1 MSSTKNQTGKL
12 RAIQGVSH
20 LMALALAGL
29 SLVTGCL
36 FWANA
41 GPDADF
47 LTGALMGALPEILA
61 VVFIFTI
68 AAMATSNHKR
78 IGTYAAILVVAA
90 AMLISWGVSYVGSYM
105 YWETIDDRAITQSQ
119 TSASST
125 LRNTLQADLAR
136 YESELKTFEGVGRED
151 VTTLEALLERCRQV
165 SRDECLTT
173 DVQGRLA
180 TNKAINALEVKKK
193 DTIDALMTLATS
205 EQTAIESGVFSPTVF
220 LASFSINSRAFL
232 HTFYAEAIKIVLFLM
247 GLWATVQLKR
257 VSDQEQVVLEDKV
270 AEFAEQLSRA
280 EAIKADLQR
289 QLEELKAKQK
299 KPKVASKP
307 KQATPKPKPA
317 PAIEKVAVIKPKPIQ
332 AAATPAASNY
342 IDVPEIQ
349 ADVSTL
355 MVRKRGSSQF
365 SHPSAQQV
373 LPFELA
379 GQGL

>member
-1 MSSTKNQTGKL
+1 MSSKKNQTGKL

-78 IGTYAAILVVAA
+78 IGTYASILLVAA
-90 AMLISWGVSYVGSYM
+90 AMLASWGVSYVGSYM

-119 TSASST
+119 NTTNST

-136 YESELKTFEGVGRED
+136 YESELKTYEGVGRED
-151 VTTLEALLERCRQV
+151 VTTLEALLERCQKV

-180 TNKAINALEVKKK
+180 TNKAINALEAKKK

-220 LASFSINSRAFL
+220 LASYSMNSRAFL

-280 EAIKADLQR
+280 EAIKADLER

-299 KPKVASKP
+299 RTKPATKP
-307 KQATPKPKPA
+307 KQSGPKPKPA
-317 PAIEKVAVIKPKPIQ
+317 APVEKVAVMTPKPVQ
-332 AAATPAASNY
+332 APATPAASNY
-342 IDVPEIQ
+342 IEVPEIQ
-349 ADVSTL
+349 ADGSTK
-355 MVRKRGSSQF
+355 MVRKQI
-365 SHPSAQQV
+365 A
-373 LPFELA
+373 
-379 GQGL
+379 

>member
-90 AMLISWGVSYVGSYM
+90 AMLVSWGVSYVGSYM

-180 TNKAINALEVKKK
+180 TNKAINALEAKKQ

-257 VSDQEQVVLEDKV
+257 VRDDEHVVLEEKV
-270 AEFAEQLSRA
+270 AELGEQLSRA
-280 EAIKADLQR
+280 EAVNADLER

-299 KPKVASKP
+299 KPKAPSKP
-307 KQATPKPKPA
+307 KQAAPKPKPE
-317 PAIEKVAVIKPKPIQ
+317 PAIQNVAVIKPKPVQ
-332 AAATPAASNY
+332 VPATPAASNY
-342 IDVPEIQ
+342 IEVPEIL
-349 ADVSTL
+349 ADGATK
-355 MVRKRGSSQF
+355 MVRKQI
-365 SHPSAQQV
+365 A
-373 LPFELA
+373 
-379 GQGL
+379 